1 MGCLGSKEDKD
12 SNGEKTEEKP
22 TYSWDKRAKL
32 DPKDYS
38 ISNVTGETVGKL
50 PGEINGQQFIIQNC
64 QGCNIFILDHTD
76 SVTIDDC
83 INCRIV
89 LGPCGGSVFFRD
101 CKDCKVVVACQQFRT
116 RDCKKMDFFLCC
128 ATQPIIESSSG
139 MKFACYQYFYPE
151 LEGQFD
157 AARLSIFNNNWSK
170 LYDFTPAAGETTWS
184 LLPEPSAATTSMHCV
199 HHVNFVLCVRPFLS
213 KASGRSSKMADNRFL
228 SWKEDHLKGAMPMY
242 VKQGLK
248 REEAIDF
255 VRARLALIS
264 AGVSKLST
272 NVCAISEF
280 VTRTWGVIRDT
291 SARVEDHIPLPDTEK
306 FSNVQ
311 IKSDEHFSVIP
322 KTLGT
327 RRKPFDE
334 SCLVVFFHKDNVR
347 KIIKQLLHE
356 QTQRSCVLVQTKEIT
371 MKPEDVSR
379 IFQSEDYSAAAQQG
393 PAIGL
398 EFNSSDC
405 VRITTEAVRS
415 LCGDS
420 LSSIYVSPNPMKASQ
435 DIDAFYNFVDMSMT

>member
-184 LLPEPSAATTSMHCV
+184 LLPE
-199 HHVNFVLCVRPFLS
+199 
-213 KASGRSSKMADNRFL
+213 
-228 SWKEDHLKGAMPMY
+228 
-242 VKQGLK
+242 
-248 REEAIDF
+248 
-255 VRARLALIS
+255 
-264 AGVSKLST
+264 
-272 NVCAISEF
+272 
-280 VTRTWGVIRDT
+280 DT

-356 QTQRSCVLVQTKEIT
+356 QTQRSCVLVQTKEIN

-415 LCGDS
+415 LCRDS
-420 LSSIYVSPNPMKASQ
+420 LSSIYISPNPMKASQ